1 MRESTI
7 LLEER
12 QEAVTAERQ
21 QELPNAYGY
30 EGFAGWAGERYL
42 KRVLRQILPLALY
55 RTWEIFV
62 EYQGRGNDCYLSVPQ
77 LARLAGRTLRTMQ
90 KDLATLAARHLL
102 VERAARKP
110 CPGPDHTVHSRV
122 VVVKDFAQLYAL
134 AHEYHEWLHATDYI
148 PPDRTVSELIL
159 PNAPLLAK
167 LRRFD
172 NYRRVL
178 YNQRPGPAPRAQEE
192 DRWFTDYQAEAPISS
207 EEEKQTTHGGWLET
221 DGGAK
226 KEVST
231 ERFKDLPKDS
241 PKRINERFSNERTK
255 RDGFDSAS
263 LSSERCGTEE
273 TENPRQQTPR
283 QTHQAKDLQH
293 KYNVASH
300 ETSYLAPTASIP
312 NQPKIRL
319 ENATARGGGY
329 QASSSQRKQA
339 TLCHAGSRSCGSG
352 QALVR
357 SFVQEVSGPFGD
369 LNPKGS
375 VTRILA
381 MLASAPL
388 DDPDDILL
396 CLVRAYT
403 IARDTGTIRPQH
415 WNQQAGRANRMPL
428 FCTMFQRLT
437 QARAQ
442 GHHRE
447 YTWQQ
452 MQEDIAADALLTHW
466 QHEQWE
472 YVSHLADDLTADD
485 PTDEPEET
493 HPLPSSPFSE
503 QMLPETTLSVP
514 RAFPRQSPRS
524 QTTEERE
531 ARAAHARSV
540 RAQLSR
546 MAVAINDPIIWS
558 EHITCGCLL
567 FHKQAGKDVCA
578 LCSPDPTWSEEV
590 RRLISSLVE
599 RQSSAET
606 TSEPGHETGTQY
618 PDEALS
624 KGGGSGQDACPWTER
639 EDAYAWGMYLLE
651 ALAASGHTAEMEVR
665 ASEEW
670 YHVILRSAGCEVIMD
685 TPEQVQ
691 VVLEEVADDARAA
704 RDAASARWRG
714 GK

>member
-1 MRESTI
+1 MRESTT

-30 EGFAGWAGERYL
+30 EEFAGWAGERYV

-207 EEEKQTTHGGWLET
+207 EEEKPTHGRGWLAT

-226 KEVST
+226 KEVSR
-231 ERFKDLPKDS
+231 EQCKDLLKDS

-263 LSSERCGTEE
+263 ISSERCGTEE
-273 TENPRQQTPR
+273 TETPR
-283 QTHQAKDLQH
+283 QHTTRQPHQAKDLQH
-293 KYNVASH
+293 MYNIASH

-312 NQPKIRL
+312 NQPKIRH
-319 ENATARGGGY
+319 ENVTARGGGY
-329 QASSSQRKQA
+329 QAPSSQRKQA
-339 TLCHAGSRSCGSG
+339 TLCHAGNRSCGSG

-375 VTRILA
+375 VTRMLA

-388 DDPDDILL
+388 DDPADVLL

-415 WNQQAGRANRMPL
+415 WNQQTGRANRMPL

-442 GHHRE
+442 GHRWE

-472 YVSHLADDLTADD
+472 YVSHLADD

-493 HPLPSSPFSE
+493 RAMQGVSS
-503 QMLPETTLSVP
+503 QTTLSVP
-514 RAFPRQSPRS
+514 RALSRQSPRS
-524 QTTEERE
+524 QTTE
-531 ARAAHARSV
+531 RAAYARRV

-558 EHITCGCLL
+558 EHIACGCPL

-590 RRLISSLVE
+590 RRLISSIVE

-606 TSEPGHETGTQY
+606 TSETEHATGAQY

-624 KGGGSGQDACPWTER
+624 EGGGSGQDACPWTDR
-639 EDAYAWGMYLLE
+639 EDAYTWGMYLLE
-651 ALAASGHTAEMEVR
+651 ALAARGHTAEMEVR

-670 YHVILRSAGCEVIMD
+670 YHVILRSAGYEVVVG

-691 VVLEEVADDARAA
+691 VVLEEIADDAREA
-704 RDAASARWRG
+704 RDAASARWEER
-714 GK
+714 